1 MAEGVVVLGG
11 DYRGLGVVQSLGRR
25 GIPAVVV
32 HERRREIAT
41 FSRYVSRAV
50 RWSDADEDSRIDFLL
65 DAALRLDLQGSM
77 LVPTRDDTAALCA
90 RNLSRLGST
99 FLVSV
104 PGWDVMQW
112 AYDKRLT
119 NQLAAEN
126 GVSVPRTW
134 DVRMEGIDPS
144 DIEYPVI
151 VKPAVKS
158 SVNALTI
165 AKAWRADEP
174 ESLARL
180 LERASTLMPASEL
193 LVQELIPSDGRNQ
206 LSFAA
211 LALEGRPIATLVAR
225 RTRQYPMDFGR
236 ASTFVETI
244 EDPAVADVASR
255 IIKAM
260 NYTGLVEVEF
270 MRDPRTDTLKLLD
283 INARVW
289 GWHSVGRRVGMDFTL
304 LLWRLLRGESP
315 APQTAPAG
323 VRWMWPAADVPTALG
338 EIRRGRLRFRDYA
351 RNFRRPMDYATL
363 TVDDPVPGLI
373 ELPLQV
379 LITVQSR
386 PAKSERL
393 ITKAARTEILRPPVG
408 PRA

>member
-25 GIPAVVV
+25 GIPAIVL

-50 RWSDADEDSRIDFLL
+50 RWPEGDDDSRIEFLL
-65 DAALRLDLQGSM
+65 DLALRLELHGSM

-90 RNLSRLGST
+90 RNLLRLGSI
-99 FLVSV
+99 FRVSV
-104 PGWDVMQW
+104 PGWDVMRW

-119 NQLAAEN
+119 NQLAADA
-126 GVSVPRTW
+126 GVPTPRTW
-134 DVRMEGIDPS
+134 DAGFEDIDSS
-144 DIEYPVI
+144 DIDYPVI

-158 SVNALTI
+158 SVNALTV

-180 LERASTLMPASEL
+180 LERASALMPASEL

-206 LSFAA
+206 FSFAA
-211 LALEGRPIATLVAR
+211 LALEGRPITTLVAR

-236 ASTFVETI
+236 ASTFVETV
-244 EDPAVADVASR
+244 EDATVADSASR
-255 IIKAM
+255 ILKAM
-260 NYTGLVEVEF
+260 KYTGLAELEF
-270 MRDPRTDTLKLLD
+270 MRDPRTETLKLLD

-289 GWHSVGRRVGMDFTL
+289 GWHSVGRRVGMDFSL
-304 LLWRLLRGESP
+304 LLWRLVRGDAP
-315 APQTAPAG
+315 APRTAPAG
-323 VRWMWPAADVPTALG
+323 VRWMWPAADVPTAFG
-338 EIRRGRLRFRDYA
+338 EICRGRLSFRDYA

-363 TVDDPVPGLI
+363 TVDDPIPGLI
-373 ELPLQV
+373 ELPLQLLV
-379 LITVQSR
+379 TLQSR
-386 PAKSERL
+386 PGKRER
-393 ITKAARTEILRPPVG
+393 TKTNAAGTETPEHPVR